1 MQLDENI
8 YHELEMIGLSRT
20 NISNI
25 EEMRN
30 KDGIYLYRVEYD
42 NRFYI
47 LKYFQ
52 NEEYRREIENYTI
65 LIALDVPTIKV
76 IGCTDKSIILEDLKK
91 SKEYRLG
98 KNEDLTDI
106 ETAKALAK
114 WYFKLH
120 SEGAKYVDSNNVKS
134 FYREIDSITIENVEM
149 VKSKSNTEDNE
160 VWKLIIDNFGL
171 ILNKINSAEET
182 LTYNDFYWTNLAVSR
197 DSKEALMF
205 DYNFLGI
212 GFRYN
217 DVRNVCASLS
227 EEAGKVF
234 LEEYGQIDEREKII
248 DEGISIIINLIAA
261 YERPEF
267 PNWAQESLDDIHN
280 GKLKEAFVRIL
291 EL

>member
-171 ILNKINSAEET
+171 ILNKVNSAEET

-248 DEGISIIINLIAA
+248 DEGISIVINLIAA

-267 PNWAQESLDDIHN
+267 PNWAQESLEDIHN